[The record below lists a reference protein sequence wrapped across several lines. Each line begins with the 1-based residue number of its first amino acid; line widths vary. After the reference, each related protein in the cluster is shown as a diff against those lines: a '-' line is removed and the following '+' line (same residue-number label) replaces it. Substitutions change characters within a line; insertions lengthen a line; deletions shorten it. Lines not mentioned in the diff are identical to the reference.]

1 MHDMNNVLIVDD
13 NQYLREI
20 LATMLRFS
28 GYEISQAANGSEALK
43 MAVSAKPNVILLDIQ
58 LPDMKGADV
67 ARAIRKQTAS
77 AHIPIIGCSAFLG
90 GQWREKALHA
100 GMVDYLE
107 KPIPLEV
114 IQAKIKE
121 FILSES

>member
-67 ARAIRKQTAS
+67 ARAIRTQLAS

-90 GQWREKALHA
+90 GHWRQQALHA